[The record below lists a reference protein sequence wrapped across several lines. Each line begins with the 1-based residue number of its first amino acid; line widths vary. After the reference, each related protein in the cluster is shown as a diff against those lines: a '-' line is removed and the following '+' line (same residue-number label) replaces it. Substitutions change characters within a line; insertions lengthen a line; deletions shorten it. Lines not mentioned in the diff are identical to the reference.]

1 MKKVT
6 KVLSSL
12 LVALM
17 MTFSVMPQVSAQE
30 TNTREVLE
38 QIQAASSSLESMQVD
53 GHIAL
58 ALKSGEQQS
67 DLGQFNFDM
76 VYNIDPRFSA
86 EFNGEIIS
94 AFLGSEAYTLS
105 AWAQDG
111 VAYLYDGMEDA
122 WTVEDY
128 SAQEQDISDQVY
140 QAISE
145 AEAMQVEV
153 TDEYV
158 ALVDKYLTFSETETD
173 FVYTVNENINAQELW
188 ADLDAV
194 VDLEAIREEAIAQ
207 AKTQATEQG
216 IEFSAEDE
224 ELIRSM
230 YSVETLETILA
241 TNPHIEV
248 HYAKD
253 TYKLSKM
260 IFNVTIN
267 PNDFMSTEEEVSA
280 EEAAALPENIMI
292 SMEMNFSN
300 YGQAFDIT
308 VPAEATQ
315 APVETEETVDSAD
328 DVSTEEVIEE
338 STEDATEE
346 TTEETETVEDAE

>member
-17 MTFSVMPQVSAQE
+17 MTFSVLPQVAAQE
-30 TNTREVLE
+30 TNTREVME

-53 GHIAL
+53 GHVAV

-76 VYNIDPRFSA
+76 MYNIDPRFSGQ
-86 EFNGEIIS
+86 FNGEIIS
-94 AFLGSEAYTLS
+94 AFLGSETYTLS

-122 WTVEDY
+122 WTVEDF

-140 QAISE
+140 QAISD

-153 TDEYV
+153 TDECV
-158 ALVDKYLTFSETETD
+158 ALVDKYLTFSETETAV
-173 FVYTVNENINAQELW
+173 VYTVNENINAQELW

-207 AKTQATEQG
+207 AKTQAAEQE

-253 TYKLSKM
+253 TYKLSKFV
-260 IFNVTIN
+260 FNVNIN
-267 PNDFMSTEEEVSA
+267 PNDFMPAEEEVSA
-280 EEAAALPENIMI
+280 EEAAAMPENIMV

-300 YGQAFDIT
+300 HGQAFEIT

-315 APVETEETVDSAD
+315 APAETEETVEDA
-328 DVSTEEVIEE
+328 STEEVTEE
-338 STEDATEE
+338 PVEETTEE
-346 TTEETETVEDAE
+346 TTEETVEDAE